1 MIRDG
6 SYAGA
11 RVRVSRAPA
20 LSRWV
25 WLVVFLGPYLVGLG
39 VFVVGPILAGFGL
52 SFANWDVFGKVSFAG
67 LTNFGALLTDPLFWR
82 ALVNTLYYVGM
93 VVPVEIAVA
102 LALALLVQ
110 GAFVGAAAYR
120 AVFFLP
126 SVLSL
131 AVIGLLWSWLYTP
144 TYGLLN
150 QLLNVG
156 QIPTPAW
163 LATPEWAL
171 PAVAI
176 TTIWRNAGYYMA
188 IYVAALQVVPR
199 ELNEAAS
206 LDGATALQRLRYVT
220 LPLLSPTTFMIG
232 IVATIWAFQ
241 VFDLTYIMTRGG
253 PSNAT
258 LTLVYYIYL
267 AGFEWGRMGY
277 ASALAV
283 ALFIV
288 TMALTLLYFASQRR
302 WVHYA

>member
-1 MIRDG
+1 MLRSG
-6 SYAGA
+6 SYAGTPVTVG
-11 RVRVSRAPA
+11 RVTALPRWIWPA
-20 LSRWV
+20 
-25 WLVVFLGPYLVGLG
+25 VFLGPYVLGLV
-39 VFVVGPILAGFGL
+39 VFVLAPIAAGFGI
-52 SFANWDVFGKVSFAG
+52 SFARWDFFGTLSFAG
-67 LTNFGALLTDPLFWR
+67 LANFAVLVIDPVFWKALL
-82 ALVNTLYYVGM
+82 NTLYYVVM

-110 GAFVGAAAYR
+110 GVRIGAAAYR
-120 AVFFLP
+120 SLFFLP

-156 QIPTPAW
+156 RLPAPAW

-188 IYVAALQVVPR
+188 IYVAALQGIPR
-199 ELNEAAS
+199 ELNEAAA
-206 LDGATALQRLRYVT
+206 LDGTTAWQRLRHVT
-220 LPLLSPTTFMIG
+220 IPLLSPATFMIG
-232 IVATIWAFQ
+232 VVATIWAFQ
-241 VFDLTYIMTRGG
+241 VFDLTYMMTRGG

-267 AGFEWGRMGY
+267 AGFQWGRMGY
-277 ASALAV
+277 ASAVAV
-283 ALFIV
+283 ALFVV
-288 TMALTLLYFASQRR
+288 TMILTLGYFASQRR